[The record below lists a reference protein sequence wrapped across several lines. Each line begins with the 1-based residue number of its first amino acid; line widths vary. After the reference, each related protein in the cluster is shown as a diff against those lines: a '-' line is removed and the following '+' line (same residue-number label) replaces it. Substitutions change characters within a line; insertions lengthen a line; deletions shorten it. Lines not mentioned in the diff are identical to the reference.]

1 MDSVCVYEEKT
12 VIHELS
18 QGMQMA
24 NQLRANLH
32 SPEVRDFLIQ
42 KILSSYENALYVL
55 QSGYSAERPPPPALS
70 APSLEQFEFDQP
82 YSFQQSENVISQ
94 KRKGSP
100 TWEDQVQASRSKG
113 FKGDVVRYST
123 SFGLMEDYHQL
134 RFPSHYNEDLLQI
147 YSPLFISPVTSE
159 PNVFTEWGCSSLDFP
174 ADLADV
180 HLDFESM
187 NSFF

>member
-1 MDSVCVYEEKT
+1 MDSVRVYEEKT

-42 KILSSYENALYVL
+42 KILSSYENALFVL
-55 QSGYSAERPPPPALS
+55 QSGYSAERPPPPTLS
-70 APSLEQFEFDQP
+70 APSREQFEFDQP
-82 YSFQQSENVISQ
+82 YSVQQGENVMSK

-100 TWEDQVQASRSKG
+100 TWEDQVQARSKG
-113 FKGDVVRYST
+113 FKGDAVASST
-123 SFGLMEDYHQL
+123 SFGLMEDYHQH
-134 RFPSHYNEDLLQI
+134 RFSSHSNEDLLKI

-159 PNVFTEWGCSSLDFP
+159 PNFVTEWGCPSLDFQ